1 MKLTA
6 LLFTAAVAVSATPA
20 FANDDL
26 CALNLQKLSDS
37 LATDTTTAES
47 VKTQVLEHQKEAQ
60 QAQSAGDLETC
71 ATLATKALTML
82 EAPDENG

>member
-20 FANDDL
+20 FADDL
-26 CALNLQKLSDS
+26 CTINLQKLSDS
-37 LATDTTTAES
+37 MAVDTTTAES
-47 VKTQVLEHQKEAQ
+47 VKTQVEQLHKDAQ

-71 ATLATKALTML
+71 ATLATKAQTLL
-82 EAPDENG
+82 DAPDENG

>member
-20 FANDDL
+20 FADDL

>member
-20 FANDDL
+20 FADDL

-71 ATLATKALTML
+71 ATLATKALTLL